1 MRLNLSPTPNN
12 APPGGLHHQL
22 PSPNNNTM
30 PSGGE
35 TSNSNL
41 PPASPNNNHNYL
53 KRREM
58 SVDNLAAS
66 YDLAYM
72 EGVEAGAKTGGGGEG
87 VGGMRRSTSWYDGF
101 FGCLKPMWT
110 FMGKT
115 GKPSVANGSSG
126 EGKAIQFV
134 PFNFQKRVS
143 CRQSIAWKCKL
154 KAMNIP

>member
-1 MRLNLSPTPNN
+1 M
-12 APPGGLHHQL
+12 
-22 PSPNNNTM
+22 
-30 PSGGE
+30 
-35 TSNSNL
+35 
-41 PPASPNNNHNYL
+41 
-53 KRREM
+53 
-58 SVDNLAAS
+58 DNLAAS

-134 PFNFQKRVS
+134 PFNFQKRIS
-143 CRQSIAWKCKL
+143 CRLLIGWKCKL
-154 KAMNIP
+154 NRL